1 MPPSDNLPDRKIFR
15 VRLAQ
20 GWKIAFSMVLPPL
33 LILPGIYLLAQIR
46 GLSETVVFGVI
57 AVMVISLC
65 ATTIWLV
72 FRTIPFVDYSV
83 EGDRHRVE
91 LLRHTFLSARS
102 FEFLIGE
109 VTGFQVGQ
117 SNGRLYFTV
126 MRCRYPGRFSINAA
140 SDRAEDS
147 AKFEEL
153 MLLVA
158 SRLSEL
164 KPADCV

>member
-1 MPPSDNLPDRKIFR
+1 MNKIFR

-20 GWKIAFSMVLPPL
+20 GWKIALAMVLPPL

-46 GLSETVVFGVI
+46 GLSETAMFGVI
-57 AVMVISLC
+57 TVMVISLC

-91 LLRHTFLSARS
+91 VVRPTLLSARS
-102 FEFLIGE
+102 FEFVIGE
-109 VTGFQVGQ
+109 VTGFQIGQ

-126 MRCRYPGRFSINAA
+126 MRCRYPGKFSINAA
-140 SDRAEDS
+140 SDRSEDVEQF
-147 AKFEEL
+147 KEL
-153 MLLVA
+153 MRLVA
-158 SRLSEL
+158 LQLDERKTAEN
-164 KPADCV
+164 V